1 MLRLLVDFWRWWL
14 SRLGVHLKSNARP
27 ATPSR
32 VERSDKMSD
41 RFPRELRLPEEDEFA
56 GRSISPV
63 HIDTARSLNSGD
75 ADEENETN

>member
-32 VERSDKMSD
+32 VGRSDKMSD
-41 RFPRELRLPEEDEFA
+41 PSSNGTVIA
-56 GRSISPV
+56 GRGRICGPV
-63 HIDTARSLNSGD
+63 DFTSSHRYRAFVELG
-75 ADEENETN
+75 

>member
-41 RFPRELRLPEEDEFA
+41 PFSKGTGDCRKRTNLRA
-56 GRSISPV
+56 GRF
-63 HIDTARSLNSGD
+63 HQFT
-75 ADEENETN
+75 